1 MENPTYKLETFEG
14 PLDLLLKLIEKNKVQ
29 ITDIPIALIFEQ
41 YMEYID
47 EMKRMDMEVAGEFI
61 VMASELMLIKSKML
75 LPKQENDEDP
85 RQKLAEAL
93 AEYSRM
99 KAAAEYLA
107 GRFEDYSGRLAKD
120 TDEVS
125 PDSGRLEP
133 QSAEAL
139 RRAMLGVMRALDKNQ
154 VEKINKEFAEQPFE
168 KILRTPIVPVA
179 GKIFG
184 VIRYL
189 VKHGETLYTSILLT
203 AETKSEL
210 IATFLAVLELI
221 KKNRVTLRPVGEF
234 SFDEGPQDY
243 AVTLNRSRKE
253 VPINGS

>member
-1 MENPTYKLETFEG
+1 MENISVKLQSFEG
-14 PLDLLLKLIEKNKVQ
+14 PLDLLLKLIEKNKVK

-41 YMEYID
+41 YMEYLD
-47 EMKRMDMEVAGEFI
+47 EMKRMDMEIAGEFI
-61 VMASELMLIKSKML
+61 TMASELMLIKSRML
-75 LPKQENDEDP
+75 LPKPESGEDP
-85 RQKLAEAL
+85 RAKLAAAL
-93 AEYSRM
+93 EEYRRM
-99 KAAAEYLA
+99 KAAAEYLS
-107 GRFEDYSGRLAKD
+107 GQFESFSGRVAKD
-120 TDEVS
+120 TDEVT

-133 QSAEAL
+133 QSAESL
-139 RRAMLGVMRALDKNQ
+139 KRAMLAVMRALDRTQ
-154 VEKINKEFAEQPFE
+154 VEKINKTLAEQPFE

-221 KKNRVTLRPVGEF
+221 KKNRVTLRPVGEY

-243 AVTLNRSRKE
+243 AVTLNRSKAERT
-253 VPINGS
+253 PS